1 MNKLKIWGITFCTI
15 IFLVIS
21 NTTYAKYVIEKQLV
35 AAKININ
42 RLNQDKPLK
51 ENAKVIDLSGNEAL
65 VELNTENNKNEK
77 LELII

>member
-1 MNKLKIWGITFCTI
+1 MNKLKVWGITFCTI
-15 IFLVIS
+15 IFLMIA

-35 AAKININ
+35 VAKINIEKSN
-42 RLNQDKPLK
+42 KDKPLK
-51 ENAKVIDLSGNEAL
+51 ENIKVIDLSGNEAL